1 VAAASAAAALQEAGR
16 KEDAMKNLV
25 NRFLTEDERARITDA
40 VKKAEKST
48 SGEIVPMVV
57 SSSDRYPLSGVIGA
71 LGLSIPFALPGAYL
85 LGPLVGMGRH
95 DMWVFLGVE
104 TALFLFALFLVDMI
118 PWLRRLFISG
128 QEMQDE
134 VRTAALASF
143 YENGLH
149 RTRDET
155 GVLIYISIFEKM
167 VWVMGDRGIHG
178 KVGDDAWKEIV
189 SMITEGIKNGKQA
202 DAICRAVE
210 RAGEILKTHF
220 PIKAGDRDELPNLIE
235 GK

>member
-1 VAAASAAAALQEAGR
+1 
-16 KEDAMKNLV
+16 M
-25 NRFLTEDERARITDA
+25 NRFLSEDDRARITDA

-57 SSSDRYPLSGVIGA
+57 SASDRYPLASVIGA
-71 LGLSIPFALPGAYL
+71 LGLSIPLALPGAWF
-85 LGPLVGMGRH
+85 LGPLAGMGRH
-95 DMWVFLGVE
+95 DMWIFLGVE
-104 TALFLFALFLVDMI
+104 TVLFLVAYLLVDNVL
-118 PWLRRLFISG
+118 WLRRLFISE
-128 QEMQDE
+128 QEMMDE

-143 YENGLH
+143 YQNGLH

-155 GVLIYISIFEKM
+155 GVLIFISVFEKK
-167 VWVMGDRGIHG
+167 VWVLGDRGIHG
-178 KVGDDAWKEIV
+178 KVGDDSWKEIV
-189 SMITEGIKNGKQA
+189 SMITEGIKNRKQG

-210 RAGEILKTHF
+210 RAGEILAKHF